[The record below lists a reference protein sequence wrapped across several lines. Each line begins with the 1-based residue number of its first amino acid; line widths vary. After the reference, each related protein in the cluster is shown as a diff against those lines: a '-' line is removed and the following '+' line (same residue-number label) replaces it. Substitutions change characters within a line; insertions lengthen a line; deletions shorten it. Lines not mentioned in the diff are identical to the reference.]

1 MHATSR
7 TSPST
12 WRRSRASSIS
22 SSTLNTPARTS
33 RSGSNGSGAVCTGNR
48 ADAGK
53 LPYRLSGT
61 GTAQFEFDC
70 PGARARHPARLRIH
84 TSDQSE
90 LAPTVVQIAFDGR
103 RLQQTLPKGLG
114 IQRTDP
120 AHRAYPATV
129 EFDLAGSELR
139 KKSNTLTVS
148 IAGDGWFAWDALELV
163 SKPQTSYLQEFKLL
177 TQQ

>member
-1 MHATSR
+1 LHR
-7 TSPST
+7 H
-12 WRRSRASSIS
+12 
-22 SSTLNTPARTS
+22 
-33 RSGSNGSGAVCTGNR
+33 R

-70 PGARARHPARLRIH
+70 PGAQARHPARLRIH

-90 LAPTVVQIAFDGR
+90 VAPTVAPTVVQIALDGP

-139 KKSNTLTVS
+139 KKSNTLTVKHRR
-148 IAGDGWFAWDALELV
+148 GRLV
-163 SKPQTSYLQEFKLL
+163 RLGCPGVGKQTTKLVISRSLSY
-177 TQQ
+177 